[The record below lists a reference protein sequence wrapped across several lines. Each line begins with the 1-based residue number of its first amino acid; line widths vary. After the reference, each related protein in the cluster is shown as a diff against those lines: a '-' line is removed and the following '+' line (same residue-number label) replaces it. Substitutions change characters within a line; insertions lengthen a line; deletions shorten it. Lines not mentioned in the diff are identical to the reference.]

1 VTPDVQH
8 RFRVGFSPCIAVISV
23 LTIGREPAAKPRTHR
38 LPGYSNIDQFCVEG
52 NDIQLWE
59 FASGE
64 AREFR
69 CTSAAS
75 HNEFVGIERELVMLW
90 ASDFHPRTLCR
101 RIGPTAEGLY
111 ACIAIE
117 VTHVPQEGA
126 TASSLCRCLCTT
138 CVQECGFKGPEIGP
152 KQRRINNRLLSY
164 RLMQCNDCPLN
175 GLQRLFQSFGPRFF
189 AWSVQRIFH
198 VISCQQSDF
207 IVGPRLMGLGHSW
220 GTIEGDSLVADRRHN
235 KGLGNSTAA

>member
-1 VTPDVQH
+1 MTPDVQH
-8 RFRVGFSPCIAVISV
+8 RFRVGFSPCIAVIAV
-23 LTIGREPAAKPRTHR
+23 LTIGLEPAAKPRTHR

-75 HNEFVGIERELVMLW
+75 HNEFVGIEGELVMLW

-101 RIGPTAEGLY
+101 PIGPMAEGLY

-117 VTHVPQEGA
+117 ETPVWGRPCLVSRVSRPAIGYNGLGDRCLRPWAGNPADPSVFTRRVGLLSSHFFYNGLVNRCGESRLRTIGLSEPARFLGNLRRPHDLYQVPARVGGFH
-126 TASSLCRCLCTT
+126 ASS
-138 CVQECGFKGPEIGP
+138 
-152 KQRRINNRLLSY
+152 SY
-164 RLMQCNDCPLN
+164 R
-175 GLQRLFQSFGPRFF
+175 
-189 AWSVQRIFH
+189 
-198 VISCQQSDF
+198 
-207 IVGPRLMGLGHSW
+207 
-220 GTIEGDSLVADRRHN
+220 
-235 KGLGNSTAA
+235 

>member
-1 VTPDVQH
+1 MTPDVQH
-8 RFRVGFSPCIAVISV
+8 RFRVGFSPCIAVIAV
-23 LTIGREPAAKPRTHR
+23 LTIGLEPAAKPRTHR

-75 HNEFVGIERELVMLW
+75 HNEFVGIEGELVMLW

-101 RIGPTAEGLY
+101 RIGPMAEGLY

-117 VTHVPQEGA
+117 ETPAWG
-126 TASSLCRCLCTT
+126 RPCL
-138 CVQECGFKGPEIGP
+138 VSRGSWLKDRGGECPRTPFVDGEPGYPTIIVVCFPHTLSRQ
-152 KQRRINNRLLSY
+152 QR
-164 RLMQCNDCPLN
+164 
-175 GLQRLFQSFGPRFF
+175 
-189 AWSVQRIFH
+189 
-198 VISCQQSDF
+198 
-207 IVGPRLMGLGHSW
+207 
-220 GTIEGDSLVADRRHN
+220 
-235 KGLGNSTAA
+235 

>member
-1 VTPDVQH
+1 MTPDVQH
-8 RFRVGFSPCIAVISV
+8 RFRVGFSPCIAVIAV
-23 LTIGREPAAKPRTHR
+23 LTIGLEPAAKPRTHR

-75 HNEFVGIERELVMLW
+75 HNEFVGIEGELVMLW

-101 RIGPTAEGLY
+101 PIGPMAEGLY

-117 VTHVPQEGA
+117 ETPVWGRPCLV
-126 TASSLCRCLCTT
+126 SRC
-138 CVQECGFKGPEIGP
+138 V
-152 KQRRINNRLLSY
+152 NRL
-164 RLMQCNDCPLN
+164 
-175 GLQRLFQSFGPRFF
+175 
-189 AWSVQRIFH
+189 
-198 VISCQQSDF
+198 
-207 IVGPRLMGLGHSW
+207 
-220 GTIEGDSLVADRRHN
+220 DRRPIAQVPLHYHSLSISM
-235 KGLGNSTAA
+235 GTTQSATLIR